1 MEHNTFTT
9 TVFAQTPAPKAFE
22 YLRRL
27 QNLDEW
33 TLGSRMV
40 TRIDDDTAMGTASGY
55 QTMLCYH
62 VRTLAHP
69 STDPSTGSGS
79 SRAESRN
86 EPRSAARL
94 AAIEWQCGYRYREYF
109 KQYPVFVFPS
119 QYTNVRGDEDGS
131 YIHWISVIDPARRT
145 EMIMQGIA
153 AVHHY
158 ESRGLKAALERRE
171 GLTQPAKG
179 CVTVRRWCLT

>member
-1 MEHNTFTT
+1 MEDNTFTT
-9 TVFAQTPAPKAFE
+9 TVFAETPASRTFE

-40 TRIDDDTAMGTASGY
+40 TRIDDDTFMGTASGY

-62 VRTLAHP
+62 VRTLEHSCP
-69 STDPSTGSGS
+69 DPSTGSGS
-79 SRAESRN
+79 SRAESRD
-86 EPRSAARL
+86 ERSRRARF

-119 QYTNVRGDEDGS
+119 QYA
-131 YIHWISVIDPARRT
+131 DP
-145 EMIMQGIA
+145 
-153 AVHHY
+153 
-158 ESRGLKAALERRE
+158 
-171 GLTQPAKG
+171 
-179 CVTVRRWCLT
+179 